1 MIDVN
6 KFTNMQLLLY
16 THINATDKFI
26 INTTKCDVIC
36 STMK

>member
-6 KFTNMQLLLY
+6 KFTNMQLLSY

-26 INTTKCDVIC
+26 IEYNE
-36 STMK
+36 M

>member
-26 INTTKCDVIC
+26 NTTKCDVIC

>member
-16 THINATDKFI
+16 THINATDKI
-26 INTTKCDVIC
+26 IIEYNE
-36 STMK
+36 M

>member
-26 INTTKCDVIC
+26 MNNNE
-36 STMK
+36 M